1 MYCKKCG
8 KELDDE
14 ANFCPYCGTSTRDE
28 KENAQNGDARSA
40 GFGILCF
47 FLPIVGL
54 ILYIV
59 WKDTYPLKAKSCGK
73 GALISV
79 IVYAALMI
87 LSVCATFA
95 GVFLIMDGGSLMLM

>member
-40 GFGILCF
+40 GLGILCF

-79 IVYAALMI
+79 IVYAALMF

>member
-79 IVYAALMI
+79 IVYAALTL

-95 GVFLIMDGGSLMLM
+95 GVFLIMGDGSLMLM

>member
-14 ANFCPYCGTSTRDE
+14 AKFCPYCGTSTRDE

-40 GFGILCF
+40 GLGILCF

-79 IVYAALMI
+79 IVYAALTL

-95 GVFLIMDGGSLMLM
+95 GVFLIMGDGSLMLM

>member
-14 ANFCPYCGTSTRDE
+14 AKFCPYCGTSTRDE

-40 GFGILCF
+40 GLGILCF

-79 IVYAALMI
+79 RVYAALMF

-95 GVFLIMDGGSLMLM
+95 GVFLIMGDGSLMLM

>member
-40 GFGILCF
+40 GLGILCF

-79 IVYAALMI
+79 IVYAALTL

-95 GVFLIMDGGSLMLM
+95 GVFLIMGDGSLMLM